1 MFLTQFQFARAF
13 VNLSLK
19 RQCICIRLLAFIV
32 LLESNLDH
40 ESLTT
45 FFINEPKFVDELVP
59 LLWGEETI
67 PKDIRILTLLAL
79 TTQTQDR
86 PREFNILTVISVGGH
101 WGILLNFMQ
110 KVIGSIMASTLGY
123 SISFVEA
130 LFSLVIVFISSSTS
144 VATLRESSLIPTI
157 LPLFQDMKLQHNHL
171 VIAIVHNLEAFMDYN
186 NLANTL
192 FRDLGVMDDMVTR
205 LKMEIS
211 HIEKWT

>member
-1 MFLTQFQFARAF
+1 
-13 VNLSLK
+13 
-19 RQCICIRLLAFIV
+19 V